1 MSAEPSLV
9 PELAVTD
16 CDVSVRFW
24 RDLLAFEVLYDR
36 PEEGFAYLAL
46 GDAHLML
53 DQADIG
59 RTWRTAP
66 FDPPLGRGI
75 NFQISVPDVAD
86 QLKQLREANWPLFME
101 PEDKWY
107 RIGPNEEA
115 GVRQFLTGVI
125 VEDHRQPGPRGLPV
139 GADDEQ
145 VQHRVVPDSRAGHAS
160 VPSPQRGYLAF
171 VNPRNIV
178 HRRFQVRHRAGR
190 PVRDGIA
197 GGAGAGAGAV
207 A

>member
-115 GVRQFLTGVI
+115 GVRQFL
-125 VEDHRQPGPRGLPV
+125 
-139 GADDEQ
+139 
-145 VQHRVVPDSRAGHAS
+145 VQDPD
-160 VPSPQRGYLAF
+160 GYL
-171 VNPRNIV
+171 VRLQMSLG
-178 HRRFQVRHRAGR
+178 HRTLEQ
-190 PVRDGIA
+190 
-197 GGAGAGAGAV
+197 
-207 A
+207 

>member
-16 CDVSVRFW
+16 CEVSVRFW
-24 RDLLAFEVLYDR
+24 RDLLGFKVLYDR

-86 QLKQLREANWPLFME
+86 QLRQLREAGWPLFME
-101 PEDKWY
+101 PEEKWY
-107 RIGPNEEA
+107 RIGPSEEA
-115 GVRQFLTGVI
+115 GVRQFL
-125 VEDHRQPGPRGLPV
+125 
-139 GADDEQ
+139 
-145 VQHRVVPDSRAGHAS
+145 VQDPD
-160 VPSPQRGYLAF
+160 GYL
-171 VNPRNIV
+171 VVLTGHI
-178 HRRFQVRHRAGR
+178 G
-190 PVRDGIA
+190 
-197 GGAGAGAGAV
+197 
-207 A
+207 

>member
-1 MSAEPSLV
+1 MPSARLVPTSAEPSLV

-16 CDVSVRFW
+16 CDVSARFW
-24 RDLLAFEVLYDR
+24 RDLLGFEVLYDR

-86 QLKQLREANWPLFME
+86 QLRQLREAGWPLFLE
-101 PEDKWY
+101 PEEKWY
-107 RIGPNEEA
+107 RIGPSEEA
-115 GVRQFLTGVI
+115 GVRQFL
-125 VEDHRQPGPRGLPV
+125 
-139 GADDEQ
+139 
-145 VQHRVVPDSRAGHAS
+145 VQDPD
-160 VPSPQRGYLAF
+160 GYLVRLQMSLGHRTLEQEPNAARGRVRCAVDF
-171 VNPRNIV
+171 SPKGRGSTLSGPNPY
-178 HRRFQVRHRAGR
+178 QRAMPAWRLAGWGR
-190 PVRDGIA
+190 AYAPPHWAA
-197 GGAGAGAGAV
+197 G
-207 A
+207 